1 MQIEYVGPKVLIS
14 SRGISFDRKKRD
26 KYIYL
31 NSLLQLMQAIDRE
44 YVEDKIYTYTTARRQ
59 LGSRA
64 IIDALRPYCH
74 DIEALMAKAQYEG
87 ESYVEATLAR
97 ARGSIVLN
105 AEEIRALVNNI
116 NLMRDYNIQRHI
128 NKSLFYGVVQMF
140 IDRMKQSRI
149 AYMSAPMNT
158 RYFHVFNTVQR
169 CFYQQ
174 KSPVNSELAFHVEEG
189 GLYVKLQVINF

>member
-1 MQIEYVGPKVLIS
+1 
-14 SRGISFDRKKRD
+14 
-26 KYIYL
+26 
-31 NSLLQLMQAIDRE
+31 
-44 YVEDKIYTYTTARRQ
+44 
-59 LGSRA
+59 
-64 IIDALRPYCH
+64 
-74 DIEALMAKAQYEG
+74 
-87 ESYVEATLAR
+87 VEATLAR